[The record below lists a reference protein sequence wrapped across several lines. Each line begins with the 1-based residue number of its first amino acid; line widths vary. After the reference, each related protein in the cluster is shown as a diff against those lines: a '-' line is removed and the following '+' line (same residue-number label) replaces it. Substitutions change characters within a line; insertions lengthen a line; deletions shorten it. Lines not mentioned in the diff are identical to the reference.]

1 LLKPKNTKDNTER
14 IKRIEDKFGQL
25 MEINEIKGKI
35 RKGIGKPGEAIVKA
49 AVEEGATMIV
59 TGTRGLSK
67 LKRAFVASVSDYVVH
82 NSPVPVITCRR
93 H

>member
-1 LLKPKNTKDNTER
+1 
-14 IKRIEDKFGQL
+14 
-25 MEINEIKGKI
+25 M
-35 RKGIGKPGEAIVKA
+35 KA
-49 AVEEGATMIV
+49 ANEEGATMIV

-67 LKRAFVASVSDYVVH
+67 LKRAFLGSVSDYVVH